1 MLLLYVHVFGMWKSE
16 QGDGDEDGDRDGDV
30 DGEMCVCASIQV
42 EMCV

>member
-1 MLLLYVHVFGMWKSE
+1 MWKSE